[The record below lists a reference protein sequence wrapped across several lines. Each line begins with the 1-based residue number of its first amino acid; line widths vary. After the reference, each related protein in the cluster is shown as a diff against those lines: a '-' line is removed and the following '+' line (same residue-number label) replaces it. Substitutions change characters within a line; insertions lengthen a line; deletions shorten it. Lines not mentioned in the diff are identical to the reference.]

1 SLLASSLISDSSN
14 LNPRSTTLLYSFY
27 FRSISYALLKLGL
40 FRVYNCRTSNTVT
53 DADLKFLMD
62 EILNQNH
69 KWEDVIDKTNHHL
82 CYKSKSTKPKNGPLK
97 YWSMTVFNDI
107 SAEMLRNFYMDNHYR
122 NQWDNTVVEHNQLQ
136 LDESDGSEVGREGV
150 THLKPG
156 DKALPVFTGECGECP
171 HCKSEESNMCD
182 LLRINTDRGVMLNDN
197 KSRFS
202 INGEPINHFVGTSTF
217 SEYTVVHA
225 GCVAKINP
233 EVYNV
238 GQVVKCRV
246 VSSIPASRRINLS
259 LIIKPTRVSE
269 DDMVTLGSIVS
280 GIVDRVTS
288 NAVVVYIDSSGFS
301 RGTISM
307 EHLAD
312 HHGQATLMKSVL
324 KPGYNFDK
332 LLVLDFKG
340 NNMILSAKS
349 SLIKYAQ
356 QIPSEISQMHPNS
369 VVHGYICNLIETG
382 CFVRFLGQ
390 LTGFSPRNKAAD
402 DQKTNIL
409 EAYFIG
415 QSVRC
420 NVSNISGET
429 GRVTVSLKQ
438 TSCSSADASFINEYF
453 LMDEKIA
460 KLQYKS
466 PSESDLKWDEK
477 FNIGTLTEGR
487 VEEIKDV
494 GIVVCFEKYNDVF
507 GFITNYQLGGTVVEK
522 GSLVEAFVLDFA
534 KAERLVDLTLKPE
547 FINISRERSS
557 MSHTKKKKR
566 QRDAL
571 KGLVLHQTVNAVVEI
586 VKENYLV
593 VSIPENNYTLGYAQL
608 SYYNTQRFPRKQ
620 YLNGQSVV
628 ASVMALP
635 SLETSGRL
643 LLHLNEVNRTSSSKR
658 TKKSSYKVGSLVEA
672 EITDIKTF
680 ELKLKF
686 GFGLHGRVHITEVH
700 DANDLE
706 NPFSGYKIGQTVTA
720 RIVSKPNDADSSR
733 NGSRWELSVRPEMVT
748 GSSDIGDNISEKLD
762 FKIGQCVAGYIYKVE
777 SEWVW
782 LAVSR
787 NVKAQLH
794 ILDSST
800 EPNELEDFQNR
811 YHVGR
816 LVSGHVLSFNLEKK
830 LLRLVL
836 RPFSTLPLRTGEEP
850 QTNLVNKELTAHIR
864 EGDILGGRISKILPG
879 VGGLLVQI
887 GPHTYG
893 KVHFTE
899 LTEKWVPD
907 PLSVYHEGQF
917 VKSVVLEVSNT
928 VRGTVQEAV

>member
-1 SLLASSLISDSSN
+1 
-14 LNPRSTTLLYSFY
+14 
-27 FRSISYALLKLGL
+27 
-40 FRVYNCRTSNTVT
+40 
-53 DADLKFLMD
+53 
-62 EILNQNH
+62 
-69 KWEDVIDKTNHHL
+69 
-82 CYKSKSTKPKNGPLK
+82 
-97 YWSMTVFNDI
+97 
-107 SAEMLRNFYMDNHYR
+107 
-122 NQWDNTVVEHNQLQ
+122 
-136 LDESDGSEVGREGV
+136 
-150 THLKPG
+150 
-156 DKALPVFTGECGECP
+156 
-171 HCKSEESNMCD
+171 
-182 LLRINTDRGVMLNDN
+182 
-197 KSRFS
+197 
-202 INGEPINHFVGTSTF
+202 
-217 SEYTVVHA
+217 
-225 GCVAKINP
+225 
-233 EVYNV
+233 
-238 GQVVKCRV
+238 
-246 VSSIPASRRINLS
+246 
-259 LIIKPTRVSE
+259 
-269 DDMVTLGSIVS
+269 
-280 GIVDRVTS
+280 
-288 NAVVVYIDSSGFS
+288 
-301 RGTISM
+301 
-307 EHLAD
+307 
-312 HHGQATLMKSVL
+312 
-324 KPGYNFDK
+324 
-332 LLVLDFKG
+332 
-340 NNMILSAKS
+340 
-349 SLIKYAQ
+349 
-356 QIPSEISQMHPNS
+356 
-369 VVHGYICNLIETG
+369 
-382 CFVRFLGQ
+382 
-390 LTGFSPRNKAAD
+390 
-402 DQKTNIL
+402 
-409 EAYFIG
+409 
-415 QSVRC
+415 
-420 NVSNISGET
+420 
-429 GRVTVSLKQ
+429 
-438 TSCSSADASFINEYF
+438 
-453 LMDEKIA
+453 
-460 KLQYKS
+460 
-466 PSESDLKWDEK
+466 
-477 FNIGTLTEGR
+477 
-487 VEEIKDV
+487 
-494 GIVVCFEKYNDVF
+494 
-507 GFITNYQLGGTVVEK
+507 
-522 GSLVEAFVLDFA
+522 
-534 KAERLVDLTLKPE
+534 
-547 FINISRERSS
+547 
-557 MSHTKKKKR
+557 
-566 QRDAL
+566 
-571 KGLVLHQTVNAVVEI
+571 
-586 VKENYLV
+586 
-593 VSIPENNYTLGYAQL
+593 
-608 SYYNTQRFPRKQ
+608 
-620 YLNGQSVV
+620 
-628 ASVMALP
+628 MALP

-836 RPFSTLPLRTGEEP
+836 RPFSTLPLRTDEEP

-907 PLSVYHEGQF
+907 PLSGYHEGQF

>member
-1 SLLASSLISDSSN
+1 
-14 LNPRSTTLLYSFY
+14 
-27 FRSISYALLKLGL
+27 
-40 FRVYNCRTSNTVT
+40 
-53 DADLKFLMD
+53 
-62 EILNQNH
+62 
-69 KWEDVIDKTNHHL
+69 
-82 CYKSKSTKPKNGPLK
+82 
-97 YWSMTVFNDI
+97 
-107 SAEMLRNFYMDNHYR
+107 
-122 NQWDNTVVEHNQLQ
+122 
-136 LDESDGSEVGREGV
+136 VGEGV

-217 SEYTVVHA
+217 SEYTVVHV

-288 NAVVVYIDSSGFS
+288 NVVVVYIDSSGFS

-382 CFVRFLGQ
+382 CFVRFLRQ

-415 QSVRC
+415 QSVHC

-608 SYYNTQRFPRKQ
+608 SDYNTQRFPRKQ

-748 GSSDIGDNISEKLD
+748 
-762 FKIGQCVAGYIYKVE
+762 
-777 SEWVW
+777 
-782 LAVSR
+782 VSR

-800 EPNELEDFQNR
+800 EPNELENFQNR

-836 RPFSTLPLRTGEEP
+836 RPFSTLPLRTDEEP

-907 PLSVYHEGQF
+907 PLSGYHEGQF
-917 VKSVVLEVSNT
+917 VKSVVLEVSNI

>member
-1 SLLASSLISDSSN
+1 
-14 LNPRSTTLLYSFY
+14 
-27 FRSISYALLKLGL
+27 
-40 FRVYNCRTSNTVT
+40 
-53 DADLKFLMD
+53 
-62 EILNQNH
+62 
-69 KWEDVIDKTNHHL
+69 
-82 CYKSKSTKPKNGPLK
+82 
-97 YWSMTVFNDI
+97 
-107 SAEMLRNFYMDNHYR
+107 
-122 NQWDNTVVEHNQLQ
+122 
-136 LDESDGSEVGREGV
+136 VGEGV

-156 DKALPVFTGECGECP
+156 DKALSVFTGECGECP

-202 INGEPINHFVGTSTF
+202 INGEPINHFMGTSTF

-288 NAVVVYIDSSGFS
+288 NDVVVYIDSSGFS

-307 EHLAD
+307 EHLED

-415 QSVRC
+415 QFVRC

-557 MSHTKKKKR
+557 MSHTKKNKR

-608 SYYNTQRFPRKQ
+608 SDYNTQRFPRKQ

-720 RIVSKPNDADSSR
+720 RIVSKPNDADRSR

-836 RPFSTLPLRTGEEP
+836 RPFSTLPLRTDEEP

-907 PLSVYHEGQF
+907 PLSGYHEGQF
-917 VKSVVLEVSNT
+917 VKSVVLEFSNT
-928 VRGTVQEAV
+928 VKGTVQEAV